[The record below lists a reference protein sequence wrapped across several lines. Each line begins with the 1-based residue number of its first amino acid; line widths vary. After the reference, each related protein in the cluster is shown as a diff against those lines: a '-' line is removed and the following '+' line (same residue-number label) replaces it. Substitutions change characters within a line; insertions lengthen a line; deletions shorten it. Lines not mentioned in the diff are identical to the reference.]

1 MDEIEYIKMKI
12 KNEELRHTIKMLE
25 LNRECEFANKF
36 KVGDN
41 NINYIALQNEK
52 SLSEAINI
60 LLEKA
65 NKL

>member
-1 MDEIEYIKMKI
+1 
-12 KNEELRHTIKMLE
+12 MLE